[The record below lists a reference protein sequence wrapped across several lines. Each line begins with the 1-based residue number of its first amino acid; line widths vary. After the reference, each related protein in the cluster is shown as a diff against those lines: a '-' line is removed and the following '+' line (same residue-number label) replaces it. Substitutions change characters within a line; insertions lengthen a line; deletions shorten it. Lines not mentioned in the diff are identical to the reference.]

1 MIELYYL
8 KFECNLVN
16 GFKKFLN
23 NTFMEKFRNAILFKN
38 VNLNLKIRLKTNLNL
53 KGKSILQFKKTRIND
68 EFVSNIQTI
77 SRPQENQ
84 KQINISNLNSFVTGS
99 EATLNESLPSLQPKK
114 RKRLYWTD
122 CARIFSML
130 GIILLHSAGY
140 GCEKTHL
147 KRKDSNVMIICFYNC
162 MTRFAVPMFVLLS
175 GTFILDP
182 SRTFSFK
189 KLFRHNILRPATAF
203 AFWST
208 INALINIFLYK
219 KNKPSEFLKLFF
231 VGEEY
236 LWFIFMIISCY
247 LISPFLRLFSDDVN
261 LARYFFGLCVFWGS
275 LIPTLKNIFTQ
286 DELNTWTSRW
296 HYHFT
301 LEFVGYFVAGYHIVK
316 HVTIKSFKIRVLLYI
331 LGLADIFL
339 IFGMTYRLEM
349 KTGRYSKDFRDSYTL
364 TVAFYTVVLFIFFK
378 HEIGR
383 INFSERAIRI
393 ISKLSALIFGMYL
406 SHMILKKL
414 LSRYAHIKQEEFLD
428 IKLSSSI
435 GCPTF
440 WMVICGSSLLVSYL
454 LSITP
459 ILKNF
464 VV

>member
-1 MIELYYL
+1 MDLTS
-8 KFECNLVN
+8 
-16 GFKKFLN
+16 
-23 NTFMEKFRNAILFKN
+23 NTTIQ
-38 VNLNLKIRLKTNLNL
+38 
-53 KGKSILQFKKTRIND
+53 KSRIND
-68 EFVSNIQTI
+68 DFYSNNETI
-77 SRPQENQ
+77 SRPQEDQ
-84 KQINISNLNSFVTGS
+84 IQINISNLPPNILTSITTGS
-99 EATLNESLPSLQPKK
+99 EAILNESLPSLQPKK
-114 RKRLYWTD
+114 RIRLYWAD
-122 CARIFSML
+122 CARIFSMF

-140 GCEKTHL
+140 GCEKTLL

-162 MTRFAVPMFVLLS
+162 ITRFGVPMFVLLS

-182 SRTFSFK
+182 SKTFSFK
-189 KLFRHNILRPATAF
+189 KLFRHNILRLATAF

-219 KNKPSEFLKLFF
+219 KNKPSEFLKLFV

-236 LWFIFMIISCY
+236 LWFIYMIIGCY
-247 LISPFLRLFSDDVN
+247 LVSPFLRLFSDDVI
-261 LARYFFGLCVFWGS
+261 LARYFLGFCVFWGS
-275 LIPTLKNIFTQ
+275 LIPTLKNIFNSFQWKEAQ

-316 HVTIKSFKIRVLLYI
+316 HVHIESLKIRGILYV

-364 TVAFYTVVLFIFFK
+364 TVAFYTIVLFIFFK

-393 ISKLSALIFGMYL
+393 ISKLSALTFGMYL
-406 SHMILKKL
+406 SHMILKGL
-414 LSRYAHIKQEEFLD
+414 LSRYAHIKQEEFLG
-428 IKLSSSI
+428 IKLSSTI
-435 GCPTF
+435 GCPIF
-440 WMVICGSSLLVSYL
+440 WMVISASSLLVSYL

-459 ILKNF
+459 ILKNY

>member
-1 MIELYYL
+1 MYY
-8 KFECNLVN
+8 
-16 GFKKFLN
+16 
-23 NTFMEKFRNAILFKN
+23 T
-38 VNLNLKIRLKTNLNL
+38 
-53 KGKSILQFKKTRIND
+53 ILQFQKTRIND

-77 SRPQENQ
+77 SRPQEDQ
-84 KQINISNLNSFVTGS
+84 KQINILNLNSFVTGS

-114 RKRLYWTD
+114 RKRLYWAD

-147 KRKDSNVMIICFYNC
+147 KRKDSNKE
-162 MTRFAVPMFVLLS
+162 A
-175 GTFILDP
+175 
-182 SRTFSFK
+182 
-189 KLFRHNILRPATAF
+189 
-203 AFWST
+203 
-208 INALINIFLYK
+208 
-219 KNKPSEFLKLFF
+219 
-231 VGEEY
+231 
-236 LWFIFMIISCY
+236 
-247 LISPFLRLFSDDVN
+247 
-261 LARYFFGLCVFWGS
+261 
-275 LIPTLKNIFTQ
+275 Q

-364 TVAFYTVVLFIFFK
+364 TVAFYNVVLFIFFK

-406 SHMILKKL
+406 SHMILKGL
-414 LSRYAHIKQEEFLD
+414 LSRYAHINQEEFLG

-440 WMVICGSSLLVSYL
+440 WMVICGSSLL
-454 LSITP
+454 
-459 ILKNF
+459 K
-464 VV
+464 